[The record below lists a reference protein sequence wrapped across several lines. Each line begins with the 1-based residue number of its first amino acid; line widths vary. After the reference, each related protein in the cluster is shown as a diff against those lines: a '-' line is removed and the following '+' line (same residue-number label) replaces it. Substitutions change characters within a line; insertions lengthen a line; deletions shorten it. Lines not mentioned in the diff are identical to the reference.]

1 MLVGYA
7 RVSSTGQNLDSQ
19 LEALKNIGCT
29 KIFME
34 KKSGKQYENRLVNH
48 TLRHTFASHLA
59 INGVSLFEIQKLLN
73 HKDINLNILCLLS
86 TYKLLKKIK
95 KYFFKFNVLELP
107 QPTNLLNI
115 LDIILP
121 LNYRNIYD

>member
-19 LEALKNIGCT
+19 VEALKNIGCT

-121 LNYRNIYD
+121 LNYRNIL